1 MKKLVSLYNKI
12 QNKFKTCVSDPA
24 LVEADY
30 YNGSENDL
38 ENIFLELQKLVN
50 PSIFPC
56 KVSFVR
62 DRVNFLLSEG
72 LQIVNFYDNKP
83 VSAKVDQ
90 EELEKFF
97 KKKTTKKTTK
107 KKTNGRKRR

>member
-1 MKKLVSLYNKI
+1 MNKLVSLYNKI

-24 LVEADY
+24 MVEADY
-30 YNGSENDL
+30 YNGSESDI
-38 ENIFLELQKLVN
+38 ENILLELRKLVN

-62 DRVNFLLSEG
+62 DRVNFLVSEG
-72 LQIVNFYDNKP
+72 LQIVNFYDTKP
-83 VSAKVDQ
+83 LSTKVDQ
-90 EELEKFF
+90 EELEEFF
-97 KKKTTKKTTK
+97 KKKTPKKTTK